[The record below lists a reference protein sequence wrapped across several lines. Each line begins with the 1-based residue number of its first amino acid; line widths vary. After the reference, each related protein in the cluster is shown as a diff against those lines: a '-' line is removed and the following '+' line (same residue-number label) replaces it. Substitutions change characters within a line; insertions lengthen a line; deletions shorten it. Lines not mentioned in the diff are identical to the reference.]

1 MHRHDV
7 FAFVPPLLLRRRAR
21 RPAFRPSQGVH
32 MKPSEKKERKFSNT
46 LECRMQNSCIRHV
59 VVVSFLFPCGSN
71 IRPDHRARLG
81 ELLDSSHPS
90 CWSLCYKTCAHCA
103 AWALSRELRLSLTSF
118 FSSPH
123 FPKSK
128 RPSLTGDR
136 LPTRRSEEILR
147 TFFGTTQLQKNL
159 CAKKAS
165 IITHKPRYYF
175 FLFL

>member
-21 RPAFRPSQGVH
+21 RPAFRPSRGVH

-90 CWSLCYKTCAHCA
+90 CWSLCYKTCA
-103 AWALSRELRLSLTSF
+103 AWALSRELRFSLTSF
-118 FSSPH
+118 FLLHIFQKAKDLHWLGIGYHRGGQSRYCAH
-123 FPKSK
+123 F
-128 RPSLTGDR
+128 LA
-136 LPTRRSEEILR
+136 RR
-147 TFFGTTQLQKNL
+147 N
-159 CAKKAS
+159 CKKLV
-165 IITHKPRYYF
+165 R
-175 FLFL
+175 